1 MDIFTKIQRGKR
13 LVREKQISGTIPYVS
28 STAMNNGI
36 DNFIKYDKKN
46 MRKYCDCIS
55 IANSGS
61 VGNTF
66 YQSSDYIASDHVT
79 NLKNNNFSKFIY
91 LFIAT
96 ITNRLSKKY
105 NFNRE
110 ISDTRI
116 SREKIIFP
124 VNNDYKPDY
133 KYMEEH
139 IKKIMLQKYN
149 KYLEYVKDE

>member
-1 MDIFTKIQRGKR
+1 M
-13 LVREKQISGTIPYVS
+13 SGNIPYVS

-36 DNFIKYDKKN
+36 DNFIKYKEKN
-46 MRKYCDCIS
+46 MRKYCNCMS

-66 YQSSDYIASDHVT
+66 YQPSDYIASDHVT
-79 NLKNNNFSKFIY
+79 NLQNNDFNKFIY

-96 ITNRLSKKY
+96 MTNRLSKKY

-116 SREKIIFP
+116 SREKIILP
-124 VNNDYKPDY
+124 INNDCKLDY
-133 KYMEEH
+133 KYMEKY
-139 IKKIMLQKYN
+139 IKDIMFQKYN
-149 KYLEYVKDE
+149 NYLEYIKNE